1 MSRPN
6 PNKSRTVIGLA
17 VLATILSTIAAL
29 GTILL
34 LQPLREIVQALGTT
48 SAITHL
54 IFTLQPL
61 LWLGPLLSSLTGW
74 LYAQQKLSSRLAIG
88 ILLGISGFAIG
99 FVVVGVISLYSVIF
113 KTVESIG

>member
-6 PNKSRTVIGLA
+6 PNESRTVIGLA
-17 VLATILSTIAAL
+17 VLATIVSTIAVI

-61 LWLGPLLSSLTGW
+61 LWLGPLISPMTGW
-74 LYAQQKLSSRLAIG
+74 LYAQQKLSSRLAIT
-88 ILLGISGFAIG
+88 ILLSISVFAIG
-99 FVVVGVISLYSVIF
+99 FVIVGVISLYSVMF
-113 KTVESIG
+113 KTFDAIG